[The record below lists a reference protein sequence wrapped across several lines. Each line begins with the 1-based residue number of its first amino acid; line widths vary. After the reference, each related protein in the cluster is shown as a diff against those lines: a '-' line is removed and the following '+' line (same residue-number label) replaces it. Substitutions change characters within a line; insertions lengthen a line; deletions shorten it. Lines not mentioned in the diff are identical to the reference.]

1 MCEPKSPRNRKGMI
15 MKTVNR
21 IAASAIAAS
30 LALGVAMPASAAV
43 YDRPGQIRAEIAQ
56 LDRQIDRAEDRR
68 ILSRREAAQ
77 LNAQVDRLQAMFRS
91 YARGGFTRYELASLD
106 TRLDAVKRQVAIQA
120 RDGNRFGRNDPRDDW
135 RRR

>member
-1 MCEPKSPRNRKGMI
+1 
-15 MKTVNR
+15 MKTATR
-21 IAASAIAAS
+21 IAISAVAAS